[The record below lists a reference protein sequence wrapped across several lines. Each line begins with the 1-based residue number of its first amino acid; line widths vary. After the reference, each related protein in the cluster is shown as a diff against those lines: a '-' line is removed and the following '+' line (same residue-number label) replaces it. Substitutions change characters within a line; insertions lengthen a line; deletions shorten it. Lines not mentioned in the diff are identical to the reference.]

1 MRRSLSRALAEL
13 STRHPGAVVVVA
25 MVTALLCLL
34 AALQGLRF
42 TVERTDMLAPNHPV
56 QRNWRDY
63 RREFGDLSDYVVMV
77 KGEPEKARLAVE
89 ELGRRLKAEPQTF
102 SNVLYRFD
110 LPELVKSSLYYL
122 SVPSLRALQQQLER
136 GHQLLAPLS
145 ARSGL
150 EALLRSLARPSSA
163 REVANRLG
171 PSLPILNKVLGSL
184 VICLES
190 RGEANGPSFLE
201 EISSDLPDLQE
212 LGVEPGQKS
221 FYMTVDDGHAY
232 VLLLSARESSPD
244 YASSLLTIARLRS
257 LSEQVGRQYA
267 EVDVMVSGEPVI
279 NVDETQM
286 ALRDAVRASVFAFA
300 LVGLLLMV
308 VFRAVRKPAAV
319 MLSMLVG
326 ICWTS
331 GLAAFTLGE
340 INLLTINYVTM
351 LVGLG
356 MSFGIHILYRFQLE
370 RSIGLE
376 PAQAIRSTLGME
388 RGNFVGALSTAV
400 AFWALYFTSFRAAGQ
415 LGIVTGSGMLLCY
428 LSNVTTLPSLLMLLD
443 KGRSQFCPHWRWM
456 SRTNSWIL
464 ARRKWVLLASL
475 VVSLYSLSWVSRIP
489 FDYNLMNIQADNAPA
504 LSVERYLQRHRF
516 SALYG
521 VLVADNLEQARQLAQ
536 RLEIQPTVGRVASVT
551 SFEPRLFEQK
561 RPLVE
566 KLIQMGQDLELPS
579 FPPIRTGEDLERL
592 YDAYL
597 AARRQA
603 KVALKVWRNGPLR
616 QEADRFEALLDR
628 LDAAL
633 DADNPGPMQDAMKSF
648 ERHEIG
654 RVTLEL
660 SLLKQ
665 QSSQPPQV
673 LQSLPPALVRRV
685 VSPAGRVCLRVFP
698 RENCW
703 EREALGRFVRN
714 LRHIDQNATGYAV
727 LVYDYLEDMRKS
739 YIQSSRNALVVIF
752 LLLVV
757 HFRSLRTATL
767 AMFPKLLGV
776 LWMIGAMG
784 WLGVSFNPINFL
796 TLPLTL
802 GIGLIFGVHVLEAR
816 NNCLFRDSTG
826 PAIVLSGL
834 TTLIGF
840 ATVLTAEHKGV
851 ASFGMLMVIGVG
863 ANLLSSV
870 ITLPALL
877 KSEPGL
883 LEGPGRA
890 EGL

>member
-1 MRRSLSRALAEL
+1 MRLSLSRALAGL
-13 STRHPGAVVVVA
+13 STRHPRAVVLAA
-25 MVTALLCLL
+25 MASALFCLL
-34 AALQGLRF
+34 TALQGLSF

-56 QRNWRDY
+56 QRNWRAY
-63 RREFGDLSDYVVMV
+63 RQEFGNLSDYVVMV
-77 KGEPEKARLAVE
+77 KGDPEKARLAVE
-89 ELGRRLKAEPQTF
+89 DLGQRLKAEPQTF

-110 LPELVKSSLYYL
+110 LPDLLKSSLYYISL
-122 SVPSLRALQQQLER
+122 PSLHALEEQLER

-145 ARSGL
+145 ARNGL

-163 REVANRLG
+163 RQVAGRLG
-171 PSLPILNKVLGSL
+171 PSLPIMNKVLESL
-184 VICLES
+184 VVCLES
-190 RGEANGPSFLE
+190 RGEWSAPSFST
-201 EISSDLPDLQE
+201 EITSDLPDLQE
-212 LGVEPGQKS
+212 LGIKPGQKS
-221 FYMTVDDGHAY
+221 FYMTVDGGHAY
-232 VLLLSARESSPD
+232 VLLLSARDSSGN
-244 YASSLLTIARLRS
+244 YATSLFTIARLRA
-257 LSEQVGRQYA
+257 LAEQVRRQHFDV
-267 EVDVMVSGEPVI
+267 EVMVSGEPVI
-279 NVDETQM
+279 NADETQM
-286 ALRDAVRASVFAFA
+286 ALRDALRASLYAFA

-331 GLAAFTLGE
+331 ALAAWTLGE

-415 LGIVTGSGMLLCY
+415 LGLVTGSGMLLCY

-443 KGRSQFCPHWRWM
+443 QGRQEFCPHWRWM
-456 SRTNSWIL
+456 SLTNSWIL
-464 ARRKWVLLASL
+464 ARRKWVLLGSL
-475 VVSLYSLSWVSRIP
+475 IVSLYSLSWVTRIP

-504 LSVERYLQRHRF
+504 LSVERYLQRYQF

-521 VLVADNLEQARQLAQ
+521 VLIADNLEEARQLSR

-551 SFEPRLFEQK
+551 SFEPRSVEEK
-561 RPLVE
+561 RPVVE
-566 KLIQMGQDLELPS
+566 RLIELGQGLELPS
-579 FPPIRTGEDLERL
+579 FPPIRTGEQLENL
-592 YDAYL
+592 YAAYL
-597 AARRQA
+597 AARRQT
-603 KVALKVWRNGPLR
+603 KVALKVWRTSPLR
-616 QEADRFEALLDR
+616 QEADRFEALLNR

-633 DADNPGPMQDAMKSF
+633 DADNPGPMQDAMKAF

-654 RVTLEL
+654 QVTLEL
-660 SLLKQ
+660 ALLKQ
-665 QSSQPPQV
+665 QSGQPPQV
-673 LQSLPPALVRRV
+673 LPSLPPALVSRV
-685 VSPAGRVCLRVFP
+685 VSPRGRISLRVFP

-703 EREALGRFVRN
+703 ERDALGRFVKN
-714 LRHIDQNATGYAV
+714 LRHIDRNATGYAV
-727 LVYDYLEDMRKS
+727 LVYYYLEDMRKA
-739 YIQSSRNALVVIF
+739 YIQSGRNALVVIF
-752 LLLVV
+752 VLLIF
-757 HFRSLRTATL
+757 HFRSLSTAML

-784 WLGVSFNPINFL
+784 WLGVGFNPINFL
-796 TLPLTL
+796 SLPLTL
-802 GIGLIFGVHVLEAR
+802 GIGLIFGLHVLEAR
-816 NNCLFRDSTG
+816 HHCLFRDSTG

-834 TTLIGF
+834 ATMIGF

-851 ASFGMLMVIGVG
+851 ASFGLLMVLGVG

-883 LEGPGRA
+883 LEP
-890 EGL
+890 E